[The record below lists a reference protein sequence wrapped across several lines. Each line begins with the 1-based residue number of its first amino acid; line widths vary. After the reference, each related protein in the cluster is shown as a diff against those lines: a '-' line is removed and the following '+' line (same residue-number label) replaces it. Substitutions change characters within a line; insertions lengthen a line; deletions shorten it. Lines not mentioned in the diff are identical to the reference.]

1 MTNEKKQYCYEYWRP
16 SVATDCVIFGFDGKK
31 LKILL
36 WDRGYLESM
45 IEEEA

>member
-1 MTNEKKQYCYEYWRP
+1 MLTNQYFTQPAVE
-16 SVATDCVIFGFDGKK
+16 AAKK

-45 IEEEA
+45 IEEQETV